1 MARLPR
7 LCVAGHPHLIVHR
20 SHNRQPFALDDAD
33 RERYLDA
40 LRDAAAAHQV
50 ALHGY
55 ALVDD
60 EVLLLATPP
69 MPDALGHVM
78 QGLGR
83 RYVGAFNRRHGRTG
97 TVWEG
102 RYRNTLLE
110 SGRFLL
116 PCLRYVELAPVRAGL
131 VADPADYRWSS
142 AAHHLGLRRDPL
154 VSDHPD
160 FWTLGN
166 TPFEREHAYRALLNE
181 GESDAQRRAVSD
193 AAWKGWVLGSDAF
206 AVSMAAATGR
216 PARPRPRGRPR
227 RDSGPN

>member
-7 LCVAGHPHLIVHR
+7 LCIAGHPHLIVHR
-20 SHNRQPFALDDAD
+20 SHNRQPFAIDDAD
-33 RERYLDA
+33 RERYLGA
-40 LRDAAAAHQV
+40 LREAAAAQRV

-69 MPDALGHVM
+69 APDALGRMM
-78 QGLGR
+78 QNLGR

-116 PCLRYVELAPVRAGL
+116 PCLRHVELAPVRGGL
-131 VADPADYRWSS
+131 AVDPADYRWSS

-166 TPFEREHAYRALLNE
+166 TPFEREHAYRILLNE
-181 GESDAQRRAVSD
+181 GESDAQRQALAD
-193 AAWKGWVLGSDAF
+193 AAWKGWVLGSRDF
-206 AVSMAAATGR
+206 AEAVAEASGR
-216 PARPRPRGRPR
+216 RALPLPRGRPR
-227 RDSGPN
+227 RQSVPT